1 MPIELIS
8 ALIGLTL
15 TLMVF
20 SYLIGDN
27 PLFRIAVYLF
37 IGVASGYAATVVW
50 HYVLI
55 PKLFQPLTAF
65 TPLAIVPF
73 VFGVSLLAKLSP
85 RMAWIGNFAM
95 AVLVGVGAAAAVGG
109 ALLGTLMPQ
118 AQAAIDGF
126 DVLSAGNIGEVAFQ
140 LLEGVVMLVGT
151 VFTLAS
157 FHFSAG
163 RQADS
168 APKRNRILE
177 GIAWVG
183 RIFIA
188 ITFGV
193 LFAGVYMSALT
204 AMIERLSFVLNF
216 IRQQLIGL

>member
-8 ALIGLTL
+8 VLVGLILTV
-15 TLMVF
+15 MVF

-27 PLFRIAVYLF
+27 LFFRIAVYLF
-37 IGVASGYAATVVW
+37 IGVASGYAAAIVV
-50 HYVLI
+50 HFVII
-55 PKLFQPLTAF
+55 PKLIQPFLAF
-65 TPLAIVPF
+65 DPLAIIAF
-73 VFGVSLLAKLSP
+73 VLAVSLLAKLFPGIS
-85 RMAWIGNFAM
+85 WVGSFAM
-95 AVLVGVGAAAAVGG
+95 ALLVGVGAAAALGG
-109 ALLGTLMPQ
+109 ALVGTLLPQ
-118 AQAAIDGF
+118 AQAAVDGF
-126 DVLSAGNIGEVAFQ
+126 DLRSAGGGFNALMQ
-140 LLEGVVMLVGT
+140 LVQGGVMLLGT

-163 RQADS
+163 RAADG

-177 GIAWVG
+177 GVAWVG

-204 AMIERLSFVLNF
+204 AMIERLSFIINS
-216 IRQQLIGL
+216 IRGMAGF

>member
-8 ALIGLTL
+8 ALVGLIL
-15 TLMVF
+15 TVMVF

-27 PLFRIAVYLF
+27 LFFRIAVYLF
-37 IGVASGYAATVVW
+37 IGVASGYAAVIVW
-50 HYVLI
+50 HFVII
-55 PKLFQPLTAF
+55 PKLIQPFLAF
-65 TPLAIVPF
+65 DPLAIVAF
-73 VFGVSLLAKLSP
+73 VLAVSLLAKLFPGIS
-85 RMAWIGNFAM
+85 WVGSFAM
-95 AVLVGVGAAAAVGG
+95 ALLVGVGAAAALGG
-109 ALLGTLMPQ
+109 ALVGTLLPQ
-118 AQAAIDGF
+118 AQAAVDGF
-126 DVLSAGNIGEVAFQ
+126 DLRAAGGGLNALMQ
-140 LLEGVVMLVGT
+140 LVQGGVMLLGT

-163 RQADS
+163 RAADG

-177 GIAWVG
+177 GVAWVG

-204 AMIERLSFVLNF
+204 AMIERLSFIINS
-216 IRQQLIGL
+216 IRGMAGF

>member
-8 ALIGLTL
+8 VLVGLILTV
-15 TLMVF
+15 MVF

-27 PLFRIAVYLF
+27 LFFRIAVYLF
-37 IGVASGYAATVVW
+37 IGVASGYAAAIVV
-50 HYVLI
+50 HFVII
-55 PKLFQPLTAF
+55 PKLIQPFLAF
-65 TPLAIVPF
+65 DPLAIIAF
-73 VFGVSLLAKLSP
+73 VLAVSLLAKLFPGIS
-85 RMAWIGNFAM
+85 WVGSFAM
-95 AVLVGVGAAAAVGG
+95 ALLVGVGAAAALGG
-109 ALLGTLMPQ
+109 ALVGTLLPQ
-118 AQAAIDGF
+118 AQAAVDGF
-126 DVLSAGNIGEVAFQ
+126 DLRSAGGGFSALMQ
-140 LLEGVVMLVGT
+140 LVEGGVMLLGT

-163 RQADS
+163 RAADG

-177 GIAWVG
+177 GVAWVG

-204 AMIERLSFVLNF
+204 AMIERLSFIINS
-216 IRQQLIGL
+216 IRGMAGF

>member
-37 IGVASGYAATVVW
+37 IGVASGYAAAVVW
-50 HYVLI
+50 HSVLV
-55 PKLFQPLTAF
+55 PKLSQAF
-65 TPLAIVPF
+65 TTLSPLSIVPF
-73 VFGVSLLAKLSP
+73 VFGISLLAKLFP
-85 RMAWIGNFAM
+85 RTSWIGSFAM

-118 AQAAIDGF
+118 TQAAIDGF
-126 DVLSAGNIGEVAFQ
+126 DVLSAGNLGEAASR
-140 LLEGVVMLVGT
+140 LIEGVVMLAGT

-163 RQADS
+163 RAADGT
-168 APKRNRILE
+168 PKRNRILE

-188 ITFGV
+188 LTFGV

-216 IRQQLIGL
+216 FRELIGF